1 MSAFG
6 VFDGHGGK
14 QAATHAAKGLLQA
27 VARYAER
34 AVGAEP
40 PATAGPAA
48 PTAQLAAEGYLPPDS
63 EGDPEAV
70 ARARVAAAQ
79 DALMSRLPRVR
90 AGAGDGVRRK
100 GRVGVGFAMQ
110 CC

>member
-1 MSAFG
+1 METPVSAFG

-40 PATAGPAA
+40 PAAAGPAA
-48 PTAQLAAEGYLPPDS
+48 PAAQLAAEGYLPADR
-63 EGDPEAV
+63 EDDPEAV

-90 AGAGDGVRRK
+90 AGQ
-100 GRVGVGFAMQ
+100 GRGGGEVVVVLLKR
-110 CC
+110 